1 MAKISEFEQE
11 VKPLGQKWCVRIP
24 ANVVKQQSLEENDVA
39 SCVMTIEFESEPLDD
54 NQHNTASFNFTNKI
68 IKWGNSLAICIE
80 IPCAKKV
87 NLEGLYSSEQTKRI
101 LFSLKKI
108 YPSTKQIKG
117 KWSLENS
124 TGYNLELQC
133 PYCHTKIE
141 EHPESSVLEP
151 LLGIPT
157 ETEKELGFPL
167 LSMKCPACERNMF
180 ITLEPY
186 TLTLDA
192 LPKSIQ
198 EMISTDL
205 NYTIKR

>member
-24 ANVVKQQSLEENDVA
+24 ANVVKQQSLEENDMA
-39 SCVMTIEFESEPLDD
+39 FCVMTIEFESEPLDD

-124 TGYNLELQC
+124 VVYNLELKC
-133 PYCHTKIE
+133 PYCNMKIE
-141 EHPESSVLEP
+141 ESSEILEP
-151 LLGIPT
+151 LADIPT
-157 ETEKELGFPL
+157 EAEKELGFPL
-167 LSMKCPACERNMF
+167 LSMKCPSCENKLF
-180 ITLEPY
+180 VTLEPY

-192 LPKSIQ
+192 LPKAVQ
-198 EMISTDL
+198 DLISRDL
-205 NYTIKR
+205 NYKIKGL